1 MKIIYRKS
9 DRIIAAYITA
19 KGASEEDEFNNIY
32 NSELGGSRED
42 YEVVDAD
49 PIVDSNYRYVINE
62 GGSVGTEIRP
72 KVARKIRLAELKEK
86 GKASWSEEDRDE
98 ILDLLLGA

>member
-1 MKIIYRKS
+1 M
-9 DRIIAAYITA
+9 
-19 KGASEEDEFNNIY
+19 
-32 NSELGGSRED
+32 
-42 YEVVDAD
+42 
-49 PIVDSNYRYVINE
+49 INE

-98 ILDLLLGA
+98 ILDLLLGT